1 MERIA
6 RPSQNNTIMTK
17 FISFSGGVES
27 TAMCLLYGKGAKAIW
42 CDTGAEHQLMYD
54 RIDYCEAKLKE
65 FHKGN
70 FELIRIKPSVTCKG
84 EKVQTLTQYI
94 ERAMFMPSQ
103 MRRYCTGRFKIEPID
118 LFLSQ
123 QGQCELL
130 IGFNA
135 DETAR
140 VGNLEKAKNVAY
152 SYPLQSDGYSREDCE
167 FMLSQHDLHPNLPPY
182 MKRGG
187 CKYCI
192 FKSIREYKAMYFFN
206 RNEFLECLNLENSV
220 QDKRG
225 KFFAISMTGRA
236 LQSVADECENELQMF
251 SLEQIKSMYINIQ
264 PAQACGA
271 FCHR

>member
-1 MERIA
+1 M
-6 RPSQNNTIMTK
+6 QK

-42 CDTGAEHQLMYD
+42 CDTGAEHQTMYE
-54 RIDYCEAKLKE
+54 RVDYCEARLKE
-65 FHKGN
+65 FHGGD

-94 ERAMFMPSQ
+94 EKSMFMPSR
-103 MRRYCTGRFKIEPID
+103 MRRYCTGLFKIAPID
-118 LFLSQ
+118 LFLAQ
-123 QGQCELL
+123 QGECELL

-135 DETAR
+135 DEDAR
-140 VGNLEKAKNVAY
+140 VGNLEKAKNVIY
-152 SYPLQSDGYSREDCE
+152 SYPLQVDGYDRKDCE
-167 FMLSQHDLHPNLPPY
+167 FLLAQHDLHPNLPPY

-192 FKSIREYKAMYFFN
+192 FKSVKEYKAMYFFN
-206 RNEFLECLNLENSV
+206 KPEFLECLNLENSV

-225 KFFAISMTGRA
+225 DFFAISMSKQS
-236 LQSVADECENELQMF
+236 LQSIANQCEAELQLF
-251 SLEQIKSMYINIQ
+251 SLEQMKALYTNIE
-264 PAQACGA
+264 ASQACGA

>member
-1 MERIA
+1 MKR
-6 RPSQNNTIMTK
+6 

-42 CDTGAEHQLMYD
+42 CDTGAEHALMYE
-54 RIDYCEAKLKE
+54 RVDYCEKVLTA
-65 FHKGN
+65 HHGGD

-94 ERAMFMPSQ
+94 ERSMYMPSK

-118 LFLSQ
+118 LFLAE
-123 QGQCELL
+123 QGDCELM

-140 VGNLEKAKNVAY
+140 VGNFEKAKNVRY
-152 SYPLQSDGYSREDCE
+152 SYPLQDAGYTREDCE
-167 FMLSQHDLHPNLPPY
+167 FMLTDYDLHPNLPPY

-192 FKSIREYKAMYFFN
+192 FKSIKEYKAMYFFN
-206 RNEFLECLNLENSV
+206 RAEFMECLNLERSV

-225 KFFAISMTGRA
+225 KFFAISMSGRS
-236 LQSVADECENELQMF
+236 LQDIAKECETELQMF
-251 SLEQIKSMYINIQ
+251 SADAMQNMYAKVQ
-264 PAQACGA
+264 AAQACGA

>member
-1 MERIA
+1 M
-6 RPSQNNTIMTK
+6 NK

-27 TAMCLLYGKGAKAIW
+27 TTMCLLYGKGAKAIW
-42 CDTGAEHQLMYD
+42 CDTGAEHSLMYD
-54 RIDYCEAKLKE
+54 RIDYCESRLKE
-65 FHKGN
+65 HHNGD

-84 EKVQTLTQYI
+84 EKVSTLTQYI
-94 ERAMFMPSQ
+94 ERSMYMPSK

-118 LFLSQ
+118 LFLAQ
-123 QGQCELL
+123 QGECELM

-140 VGNLEKAKNVAY
+140 VGNLEKAKNVVY
-152 SYPLQSDGYSREDCE
+152 TYPLQSDGYTREDCE
-167 FMLSQHDLHPNLPPY
+167 FMLKDYNLHPDFPPY

-192 FKSIREYKAMYFFN
+192 FKSIKEYKAMYFFN
-206 RNEFLECLNLENSV
+206 RAEFMGCLHLENTT

-225 KFFAISMTGRA
+225 KFFAISMSGRA
-236 LQSVADECENELQMF
+236 LQDIADECEAELKMF
-251 SLEQIKSMYINIQ
+251 SLEVILSMYSKIQ
-264 PAQACGA
+264 ASQACGA